1 MKSFVSSN
9 SKLVLTSLFLTVV
22 LSMVTVGT
30 YLSGHHREGTARP
43 QSRPRRA
50 LLGTPLVFSNGNNT
64 LTYDSDK
71 AEVSEHKIRSQL
83 ILFFCGGPFAF
94 FIFVLC
100 NDQCFQLN
108 TLKDNQDKC
117 LFVKAVDSCRLD
129 GHINYLQFIY
139 CQVPSK
145 LLPLAMT
152 LLVSPRSER
161 ASEFVVCV

>member
-1 MKSFVSSN
+1 
-9 SKLVLTSLFLTVV
+9 
-22 LSMVTVGT
+22 MVTVGT
-30 YLSGHHREGTARP
+30 YLSGHHWTVPIREGTARP

-64 LTYDSDK
+64 LTYDSDE
-71 AEVSEHKIRSQL
+71 AEVSEHKIRSQS
-83 ILFFCGGPFAF
+83 IVFFFFCGGPFAV
-94 FIFVLC
+94 FIFVFC
-100 NDQCFQLN
+100 NDQCSQLN

-129 GHINYLQFIY
+129 GLINYLQFIY

-161 ASEFVVCV
+161 ASEGVCGV